1 MNILLGILFLLYGII
16 ASYFIANLTGEIN
29 NKRGFRLH
37 HYELGLYLT
46 IINLICLCFV
56 ELINLAS
63 YNPILIDLFGYMC
76 MLSLG
81 IFISDFKDF
90 IYKK

>member
-46 IINLICLCFV
+46 IINLIFLLFI
-56 ELINLAS
+56 EIINIFS
-63 YNPILIDLFGYMC
+63 YNSVLTDLFSYML
-76 MLSLG
+76 MLSIG
-81 IFISDFKDF
+81 IFLSDFKDF